1 MKKFIKKTIIG
12 GLLFLIP
19 ITVVVVLLLKVFGF
33 MKKIADLINK
43 AIPIE
48 KILGVGAT
56 NIIAILLI
64 LLVCFIFG
72 LLASN
77 KKMLGFKD
85 TLEKNILMKIPG
97 YLFIKAYT
105 KGLED
110 QEKGVNQLDPILVIF
125 DDNAQLGFL
134 IEENENGLSSVF
146 MPGSPN
152 PWSGS
157 VIYVEK
163 KRVKQLNISTNKA
176 IKHLKQAGKNSK
188 FINEIKI

>member
-19 ITVVVVLLLKVFGF
+19 ITVVVILLLKVFGF

-64 LLVCFIFG
+64 LLICFIFG